1 MYFRGFFLRIHLE
14 RILFFI
20 NEFETNLILQQNHQ
34 NQKLQYNKRKGH
46 CMAEERNKDKFVVVD
61 VFGPWVNE
69 EANQAEFSDH
79 SNSARQ

>member
-1 MYFRGFFLRIHLE
+1 
-14 RILFFI
+14 
-20 NEFETNLILQQNHQ
+20 
-34 NQKLQYNKRKGH
+34 
-46 CMAEERNKDKFVVVD
+46 MAEERNKDKFVVVD